1 MVADTQRSADGDG
14 SGARSDA
21 GAAWWTGSGLRPS
34 VVRGGISG
42 AVATAAMGVAITVVD
57 LATLRVAIAGLYG
70 LSGSLFAGWVAHLF
84 HGTLFGVL
92 FALVLTDPALARLT
106 DWNWKTTLAG
116 TVYGL
121 VLFIAGA
128 GLIMPMWLSAVG
140 FASPPPLPNF
150 TAGSLVWHVI
160 YGVVL
165 GGLYAALPD

>member
-1 MVADTQRSADGDG
+1 MVADTQQSAGGDG
-14 SGARSDA
+14 PEAQSDA
-21 GAAWWTGSGLRPS
+21 GSAWWAGPGLRPS
-34 VVRGGISG
+34 VVRGGIAG
-42 AVATAAMGVAITVVD
+42 AVATAAMGITITAMD

-70 LSGSLFAGWVAHLF
+70 LSGSLAAGWVAHLF

-92 FALVLTDPALARLT
+92 FALLLADPALIRLT
-106 DWNWKTTLAG
+106 DWRWKTTLAG

-140 FASPPPLPNF
+140 FPSPPPLPNF

-165 GGLYAALPD
+165 GGLYAGLAD